1 VDHVSFE
8 GRVQL
13 LPKVS
18 DKLRT
23 SVGDYSVWNSV

>member
-1 VDHVSFE
+1 LAIRMWVIGRTVDQVSSE

-18 DKLRT
+18 DKL
-23 SVGDYSVWNSV
+23 